1 MNNMFGLKKKES
13 VSQGRFCQECGKKKW
28 LSDLLGSR
36 FCLHCMKNTNSDI
49 RISISET
56 INMRD
61 SFKLRK
67 KSPGFRRFAVET
79 IGGWFSSH
87 RYKDGVEL
95 SRSLDKEKDE
105 YHEVVKE
112 YKTGKIVHE
121 SHEKLSEHT
130 GHGSAK

>member
-1 MNNMFGLKKKES
+1 MFSFQKKA
-13 VSQGRFCQECGKKKW
+13 VVNHGRFCQKCDKKKW
-28 LSDLLGSR
+28 LSNLIGLQ
-36 FCLHCMKNTNSDI
+36 FCLHCLKNTNSDI

-56 INMRD
+56 INVRD

-67 KSPGFRRFAVET
+67 KSLGFKRFAVET
-79 IGGWFSSH
+79 ICGWFSSH
-87 RYKDGVEL
+87 KYKDGVEL

-105 YHEVVKE
+105 YYEVVKD

-130 GHGSAK
+130 GYGSAK